1 MNSDGRG
8 WATHRVRSLSV
19 KAMLNLA
26 SRFTNDVRRHAG
38 RSDGRAVMLSVLAA
52 TGSESGAVISFVM
65 SVRCFHDRG
74 KELELRAGRLVEPG
88 GIEPPTSDRSFNGSA
103 SRDDQ
108 AGERGAGIFG
118 LDHRRGP
125 TAIASSRCH
134 RSG

>member
-52 TGSESGAVISFVM
+52 TGSEAGAVISFVM

-74 KELELRAGRLVEPG
+74 KELELRAGRLVVHAGTCEAVTCLRRNG
-88 GIEPPTSDRSFNGSA
+88 GNAKVESPM
-103 SRDDQ
+103 
-108 AGERGAGIFG
+108 
-118 LDHRRGP
+118 
-125 TAIASSRCH
+125 CK
-134 RSG
+134 